1 MKKLPVDFFSFTEIG
16 GVGEMIYK
24 AVRFPEYVVER
35 TEDGNQVVV
44 PLFSGSLPPEGGT
57 DYALT
62 GQDLLVS
69 LCNLYQKINAPD
81 STVVIADAVRDWC
94 KANVHPYNIDL
105 LCEELGGDRYA
116 HIKMMDIIR
125 GDVTFEVDRFVNDL
139 CNLGT
144 AFELSFA
151 LMPPYIKTTQGMLVP
166 CITKAVY
173 AMVCHFWKNIVCM
186 KLTKTILRR

>member
-44 PLFSGSLPPEGGT
+44 PLFSGSIPPEGGT

-69 LCNLYQKINAPD
+69 LCNLRRFSN
-81 STVVIADAVRDWC
+81 SSSFW
-94 KANVHPYNIDL
+94 L
-105 LCEELGGDRYA
+105 LVSAE
-116 HIKMMDIIR
+116 
-125 GDVTFEVDRFVNDL
+125 
-139 CNLGT
+139 
-144 AFELSFA
+144 
-151 LMPPYIKTTQGMLVP
+151 
-166 CITKAVY
+166 
-173 AMVCHFWKNIVCM
+173 
-186 KLTKTILRR
+186 